1 MKDIDNIKQRI
12 AADDRLL
19 CMHYA
24 VIAGSH
30 AYGTAVEGSD
40 VDIRGWYFPPL
51 NDLLGLANKRENF
64 IEYSD
69 EDVVFYTFH
78 KFIHLLAQC
87 NPNVVEQVGVPA
99 RCKIY
104 VTPIGQKILN
114 NVELFLSKRAFQTF
128 GGYANKMLQ
137 RFEQGIGHRNHKST
151 EAKQWKHL
159 SHLIRLLYTGIDILK
174 YHRVIT
180 YRIKEHD
187 LLMSI
192 RHGEVSV
199 EKIMDM
205 RSKLEIQLQ
214 DAYDNTTLP
223 AQVDLDKVNR
233 LIVEIVVDYINSV
246 KG

>member
-1 MKDIDNIKQRI
+1 MEI
-12 AADDRLL
+12 AQKVLTDTRLGNL
-19 CMHYA
+19 QYL
-24 VIAGSH
+24 VIAGSN

-40 VDIRGWYFPPL
+40 IDLRGWYFPPVSHII
-51 NDLLGLANKRENF
+51 GFPNKSDNF
-64 IEYSD
+64 IEYPD
-69 EDVVFYTFH
+69 EDVVLYTFH
-78 KFIHLLAQC
+78 KFIHLLTQC
-87 NPNVVEQVGVPA
+87 NPNVVEQVGVPDK
-99 RCKIY
+99 CKIY
-104 VTPIGQKILN
+104 VSPVAQRILDN
-114 NVELFLSKRAFQTF
+114 IDLFLSKRAFHTF

-180 YRIKEHD
+180 YREKEHD

-214 DAYDNTTLP
+214 DAYDNSTLP